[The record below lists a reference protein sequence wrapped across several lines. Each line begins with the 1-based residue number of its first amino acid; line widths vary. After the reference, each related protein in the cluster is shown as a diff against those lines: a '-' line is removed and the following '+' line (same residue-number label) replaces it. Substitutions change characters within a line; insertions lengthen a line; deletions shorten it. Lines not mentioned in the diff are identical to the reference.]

1 MILFQMQ
8 FNNNNKKLRKI
19 QKGCFKITLFCLP
32 LQTSN
37 KLIFDK
43 SNLHKRTKS
52 FIETDDMMSKAKT
65 SSYASPL

>member
-1 MILFQMQ
+1 MT
-8 FNNNNKKLRKI
+8 KKI
-19 QKGCFKITLFCLP
+19 QKRCIKITPFYLP

-52 FIETDDMMSKAKT
+52 FIETDDMSKAKT